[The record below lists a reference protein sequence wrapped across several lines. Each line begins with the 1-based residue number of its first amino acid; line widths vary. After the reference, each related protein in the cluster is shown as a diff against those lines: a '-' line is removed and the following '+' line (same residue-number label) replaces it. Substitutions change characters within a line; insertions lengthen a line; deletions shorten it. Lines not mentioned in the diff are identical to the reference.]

1 MLRNF
6 FSDIMFRMISL
17 LFLHTGAIL
26 RYIFNH
32 FTSRKRYSY
41 HVFIINAPLLD
52 HSGMPYCEAFNEWK
66 GQQDERN
73 RHACTQLNAKQQHI
87 LETLKTEGYTHEE
100 AIDSMISAGD
110 ICIVDTNIF
119 PRNPE
124 YFSNRALNRLVG
136 LLFWLSILL
145 YYYLYICQN
154 L

>member
-6 FSDIMFRMISL
+6 FSDIVSHMISL
-17 LFLHTGAIL
+17 LSLHTGAIL

-32 FTSRKRYSY
+32 FISRNRYSY
-41 HVFIINAPLLD
+41 HASILNAPLLD
-52 HSGMPYCEAFNEWK
+52 HSGMPYHEAFNEWK

-124 YFSNRALNRLVG
+124 HFSNRALNRLVG
-136 LLFWLSILL
+136 LLFW
-145 YYYLYICQN
+145 
-154 L
+154 

>member
-6 FSDIMFRMISL
+6 FSDIVFRMISL
-17 LFLHTGAIL
+17 LSLHTGAIL

-32 FTSRKRYSY
+32 FTSRNRYSY
-41 HVFIINAPLLD
+41 HAFIVNAPLLD
-52 HSGMPYCEAFNEWK
+52 HSGMPYREAFNEWK

-73 RHACTQLNAKQQHI
+73 RQACTQLNAKQKHI
-87 LETLKTEGYTHEE
+87 LEPLKNEGYTHEE

-124 YFSNRALNRLVG
+124 HFSNRALNRLVG
-136 LLFWLSILL
+136 LLLWLSILFML
-145 YYYLYICQN
+145 ST
-154 L
+154 

>member
-6 FSDIMFRMISL
+6 FSDIVFRMISL
-17 LFLHTGAIL
+17 LSLHTGAIL

-41 HVFIINAPLLD
+41 HAFIVNAPLLD
-52 HSGMPYCEAFNEWK
+52 HSGMPYREAWK

-73 RHACTQLNAKQQHI
+73 RHAWTQLNAKQQHI

-100 AIDSMISAGD
+100 AIESMISAGD

>member
-1 MLRNF
+1 
-6 FSDIMFRMISL
+6 
-17 LFLHTGAIL
+17 
-26 RYIFNH
+26 
-32 FTSRKRYSY
+32 
-41 HVFIINAPLLD
+41 
-52 HSGMPYCEAFNEWK
+52 MPYREAFNEWK

-145 YYYLYICQN
+145 MISTQRI
-154 L
+154 

>member
-6 FSDIMFRMISL
+6 FSDIVFRMIRML
-17 LFLHTGAIL
+17 LIQQGDIL

-32 FTSRKRYSY
+32 FTSRELYCY
-41 HVFIINAPLLD
+41 HAFIVNAPLLD
-52 HSGMPYCEAFNEWK
+52 HSGMPYREAFNEWT

-73 RHACTQLNAKQQHI
+73 RYACTQLNAKQQHI

-100 AIDSMISAGD
+100 AIESMISAGD

-119 PRNPE
+119 PRNTE

-145 YYYLYICQN
+145 MISTQRI
-154 L
+154 

>member
-6 FSDIMFRMISL
+6 FSDIVSHMISL
-17 LFLHTGAIL
+17 LSLHTGAIL

-41 HVFIINAPLLD
+41 HAFIVNAPLLD
-52 HSGMPYCEAFNEWK
+52 HSGMPYREAFNEWK

-124 YFSNRALNRLVG
+124 HFSNRALNRLVG

-145 YYYLYICQN
+145 MISTQRI
-154 L
+154 